1 MLGALS
7 IGAQFLGQAGSAYG
21 DYQGQKAQADYNYRT
36 GRRQTKLTNLQRTNQ
51 YYRDI
56 ESQKRQWGQQL
67 MIRGAQ
73 NARYRNQVSAN
84 MTAAG
89 RAYSQE
95 YERIAEGFEAAR
107 FQGESN
113 LKKLIQSEGAAAAT
127 GRSGR
132 GLARMDAV
140 KNLGEY
146 GSRQA
151 MIADNLTRSV
161 SSSKGTFNDIWNQTN
176 QANWNAWY
184 PVSTPLMRPDPIA
197 APTLQSMPTRQSV
210 SPMGFYGSLL
220 GAAGSALSSWNDL
233 QPPVD
238 PDSNGWLG

>member
-7 IGAQFLGQAGSAYG
+7 IGAQFLGSVGSAYG
-21 DYQGQKAQADYNYRT
+21 DYQGQQAQADYNYRM

-51 YYRDI
+51 YYRDV
-56 ESQKRQWGQQL
+56 ETQRKQWGQAL
-67 MIRGAQ
+67 MIRGAE
-73 NARYRNQVSAN
+73 NARYRQTVQAN

-107 FQGESN
+107 FQGIDN
-113 LKKLIQSEGAAAAT
+113 LKQLISSEGAAAAT

-132 GLARMDAV
+132 GLSRMDAV

-146 GSRQA
+146 GSKQA

-161 SSSKGTFNDIWNQTN
+161 ASSKGTFNDIWSQTN
-176 QANWNAWY
+176 QANWNAWT

-197 APTLQSMPTRQSV
+197 PPTLQAMPTRQSV

-220 GAAGSALSSWNDL
+220 GAAGSAFGSWQSL
-233 QPPVD
+233 QAPKAY
-238 PDSNGWLG
+238 G